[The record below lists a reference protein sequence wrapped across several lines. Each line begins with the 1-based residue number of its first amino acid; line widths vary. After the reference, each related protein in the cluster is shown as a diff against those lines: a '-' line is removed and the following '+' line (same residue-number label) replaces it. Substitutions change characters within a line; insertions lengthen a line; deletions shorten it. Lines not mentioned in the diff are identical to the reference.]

1 MRHHLLLSLVL
12 PLLLGCKSNPHT
24 GRSQLLLYSDK
35 EMSSMGTQAYAEM
48 TGPQSGVKVITDPKY
63 AGPLMDVGKA
73 LAVAGNDYLKKER
86 KPEYQWEFKLI
97 DDPKTVN
104 AWCLPGGKIAF
115 YTAIYPVVAD
125 TDGMA
130 IVMGHE
136 IMHAILEHGNERMS
150 QGQAAQ
156 IGQSVAQIGFSNSKN
171 GELILAGLGLGAQYG
186 ILMPYSRS
194 HESEADE
201 QGLYL
206 AAKAGYNPEAAIGVW
221 ERMAKMSAG
230 RPPEFLSTHPD
241 PLNRIK
247 NMKKWM
253 PKAKEIYAASQ
264 KKPNVKLAIP
274 PGVGA
279 K

>member
-1 MRHHLLLSLVL
+1 MSE
-12 PLLLGCKSNPHT
+12 
-24 GRSQLLLYSDK
+24 K
-35 EMSSMGTQAYAEM
+35 EMNNMGTQAYTEM

-63 AGPLMDVGKA
+63 AGPLQEVGKA
-73 LAVAGNDYLKKER
+73 LSAAAN
-86 KPEYQWEFKLI
+86 KPDYQWEFKLI
-97 DDPKTVN
+97 DDPETVN

-115 YTAIYPVVAD
+115 YTAIYPILVD

-150 QGQAAQ
+150 QNMTAQAAMAAAAA
-156 IGQSVAQIGFSNSKN
+156 GLSKTKN
-171 GELILAGLGLGAQYG
+171 GEYMVAAMGAGASYG
-186 ILMPYSRS
+186 VLLPYSRK

-206 AAKAGYNPEAAIGVW
+206 AATAGYNPEAAIGIW
-221 ERMAKMSAG
+221 ERMAKMSEG
-230 RPPEFLSTHPD
+230 QRPSEWFSTHPD
-241 PLNRIK
+241 PLKRIE

-253 PKAKEIYAASQ
+253 PKAKEIYAKSQ
-264 KKPNVKLAIP
+264 KKPNQKLAIP